1 MDALAWVPPLRQ
13 AHLALVGASG
23 ALFVLRGLGALAT
36 ARWPQQ
42 RALRIGSI
50 VIDSLLLAV
59 GVTLW
64 AVLQLNPVRDHWL
77 AAKLVWLLLY
87 IALGRV
93 ALKPARSKLARG
105 AAFGVALTLFA
116 TLLSVGWMRDAL
128 GFWRWLR

>member
-1 MDALAWVPPLRQ
+1 MDALAWVPALRQ
-13 AHLALVGASG
+13 AHLTLVGASG
-23 ALFVLRGLGALAT
+23 ALFALRGVGALAA

-42 RALRIGSI
+42 RALRIGSV

-59 GVTLW
+59 GITLW

-87 IALGRV
+87 IVLGRV

-105 AAFGVALTLFA
+105 AAFGAALAVFA